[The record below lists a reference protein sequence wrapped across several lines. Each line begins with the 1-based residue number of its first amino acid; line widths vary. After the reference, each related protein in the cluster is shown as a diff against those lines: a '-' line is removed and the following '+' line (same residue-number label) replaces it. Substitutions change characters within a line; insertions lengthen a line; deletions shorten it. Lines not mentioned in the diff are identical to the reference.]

1 MYEPNSQALL
11 QRILDDLNA
20 EMGRKNL
27 RAFHTRLGA
36 NFYSM
41 HKLFKRL
48 YGERPDVDEK
58 LGNLVKALANSYL
71 QRARHLRELDLA
83 REQDPDWFLS
93 QQWVGMALYCD
104 RFAGGLSGV
113 NQRVGYLQDL
123 GVNMIHIMPMM
134 QCSAGA
140 NDGGYAISDFRNVD
154 KRFGKLADV
163 AALSKT
169 LRANNMLLTLDV
181 VINHTSDEHEWA
193 QRARQ
198 GEEKYLDYYYLYPDR
213 TLPDQFEQS
222 MPEIFPETAP
232 GSFTWDA
239 GLQQWVMT
247 VFNNYQW
254 DLNYRNPDVFT
265 EMTEIILFWANQ
277 GADIL
282 RLDAPAFIWKQM
294 GTSCQN
300 LREAH
305 LLLQLFKDCAQIV
318 CPGVLF
324 IAEAIV
330 APQEIIKYF
339 GDDPV
344 EGREC
349 EIAYNATFMALLWDA
364 VATRHVRVLN
374 QALHSL
380 PAKPERTT
388 WLNYVRCHDDI
399 GLGFENADIAAA
411 GFEPIAHRKF
421 LVNYLSGKHAGGSAR
436 GLVFAANDK
445 TGDARISGSLAS
457 LAGLESALES
467 DNPAAVE
474 LALQRILTLNALIM
488 AYGGITLLYYGDELA
503 SLNDYGYLDVPE
515 HAPDNRWVHRPL
527 LDWAQIGQQLETE
540 GSMQQ
545 RMFSGLQHLIRLRK
559 ATAVFADYNN
569 RTLLG
574 NDNQHLFT
582 FARHDPA
589 GELPAVVV
597 VANFDERGHHLNLDQ
612 LRAQGYLQSAYL
624 HDLHGGQDIPLAAA
638 HLLEVPACGFYWLE
652 AR

>member
-1 MYEPNSQALL
+1 
-11 QRILDDLNA
+11 
-20 EMGRKNL
+20 
-27 RAFHTRLGA
+27 
-36 NFYSM
+36 M

-48 YGERPDVDEK
+48 YGERPDVEEK
-58 LGNLVKALANSYL
+58 LGDLVKALANSYL
-71 QRARHLRELDLA
+71 QRTRHLRELDTA
-83 REQDPDWFLS
+83 REQNPDWFLS

-104 RFAGGLSGV
+104 RFAGGLAGV
-113 NQRVGYLQDL
+113 NERVAYLQEL

-134 QCSAGA
+134 QCPAGA

-163 AALSKT
+163 QALSKT
-169 LRANNMLLTLDV
+169 LRSNDMLLTLDV

-198 GEEKYLDYYYLYPDR
+198 GEPRYLDYYLYPDR
-213 TLPDQFEQS
+213 TILPDQFEQS

-232 GSFTWDA
+232 GSFTWDPV
-239 GLQQWVMT
+239 LQQWVMT

-265 EMTEIILFWANQ
+265 EMMEIILFWANQ
-277 GADIL
+277 G
-282 RLDAPAFIWKQM
+282 R
-294 GTSCQN
+294 TSCVWMHRPSSGSSWGRLART

-339 GDDPV
+339 GDDAV

-349 EIAYNATFMALLWDA
+349 EIAYNATYMALLWDA
-364 VATRHVRVLN
+364 VATRSAKVLN
-374 QALHSL
+374 QGLRSL
-380 PAKPERTT
+380 PAKPARTT

-411 GFEPIAHRKF
+411 GFEPVTHRKF
-421 LVNYLSGKHAGGSAR
+421 LVNYLTGQHAGGSAR

-457 LAGLESALES
+457 LAGLESALDSGEQV
-467 DNPAAVE
+467 AIE
-474 LALQRILTLNALIM
+474 LAVQRILTLHALIM

-503 SLNDYGYLDVPE
+503 SLNDYSYLEVPE
-515 HAPDNRWVHRPL
+515 HAPDNRWVHRPQ
-527 LDWAQIGQQLETE
+527 LDWSQVAEKLAQDGVEKRVFAGIQQ
-540 GSMQQ
+540 
-545 RMFSGLQHLIRLRK
+545 LIRLRK

-574 NDNQHLFT
+574 NDNPHLFT

-589 GELPAVVV
+589 GELPPVVV
-597 VANFDERGHHLNLDQ
+597 VANFDERAHHLNLDQ
-612 LRAQGYLQSAYL
+612 LRAQGYLQSAHL
-624 HDLHGGQDIPLAAA
+624 HDLHSGRDVPLDAA
-638 HLLEVPACGFYWLE
+638 HLLSVPACGFYWLVG
-652 AR
+652 R